1 MSQVTK
7 GPMQFIQEPEVVG
20 PGERVTFQVRAD
32 ENVPEGFKVRLWTTG
47 GVFLPK
53 ETRSC
58 TVTASGRLAEAEL
71 RAPETRE
78 SFTVTAKV
86 MGKAVEELSSET
98 LRHVFEVAPRVI
110 IFDDGPGGS
119 VPLDLEAALEPIV
132 DAIRPIAGAIRQPGT
147 VRLDRSESPSSDDQ
161 ALWVA
166 IRNRNQAIWFER
178 YQRFVRRA
186 LCRRIDDD
194 LGGPE
199 DSEAP
204 PSNSSI
210 NPIKTLFD
218 DLRERDSLLSGHGIE
233 SYGILRTATEV
244 FLLLHCGVAI
254 ERPYRPR
261 EEASRLGERTS
272 FADIRSRLE
281 DYLRPSSG
289 RLPYLDTIID
299 NVFSDERLLPRGNFH
314 SAKFCEG
321 LISDRVSNPCL
332 IELLWSYWHEEGM
345 LVQTLNAI
353 SLRFQN
359 KSVRPGRDPLAA
371 LALDTLRP
379 LNNLLWGYLEE
390 ERHRLT
396 LPRRAYEY
404 DHQYGLRLLGRAVP
418 RLRPADSRSKFL
430 EAFHSLLHATA
441 RFYQE
446 DADTTVI
453 AEGYPL
459 LNALKEVH
467 TLLAEGAHNQ
477 YGDLAWTARV
487 EMMIQQWLLARPE
500 MREFLRG
507 RAMVPYK
514 EGWMAQVDT
523 MKRLQGWGDTPVTHF
538 RDLGVYGEQILL
550 SIRFG
555 DWVGTDDQTQA
566 KNWARYWKPEIQS
579 YLHAY
584 RAVTGV
590 DLTGEVT
597 QAQRVDATLPAI
609 HLRRR
614 QAARPRA

>member
-20 PGERVTFQVRAD
+20 PGARVTFQVRAD
-32 ENVPEGFKVRLWTTG
+32 ENGPEGFKVRLSTTG
-47 GVFLPK
+47 GMFMPK
-53 ETRSC
+53 ETRTR
-58 TVTASGRLAEAEL
+58 TVTASDRLAEAEL
-71 RAPETRE
+71 RAPDGGE
-78 SFTVTAKV
+78 SFTVTAEV
-86 MGKAVEELSSET
+86 TGKAVEKLRPDT
-98 LRHVFEVAPRVI
+98 LRHVFEVTPRVLI
-110 IFDDGPGGS
+110 LDDGAGGS
-119 VPLDLEAALEPIV
+119 VSLDLEAALEPIV
-132 DAIRPIAGAIRQPGT
+132 EAIRPIANAISEPRT
-147 VRLDRSESPSSDDQ
+147 VRLDRSDSPPSDDQ

-166 IRNRNQAIWFER
+166 IRNRNQAIWFEQ
-178 YQRFVRRA
+178 YQRFIRQA
-186 LCRRIDDD
+186 LCRRKGDD
-194 LGGPE
+194 LGGLQRPQDQSPVQE
-199 DSEAP
+199 
-204 PSNSSI
+204 
-210 NPIKTLFD
+210 LFT
-218 DLRERDSLLSGHGIE
+218 DLWERDSLLSSHGIE
-233 SYGILRTATEV
+233 AYAILRTATEI
-244 FLLLHCGVAI
+244 FLLLHCGVGI
-254 ERPYRPR
+254 DESYRPR
-261 EEASRLGERTS
+261 EEVNRLGAR
-272 FADIRSRLE
+272 RSLSAIQQRLAS
-281 DYLRPSSG
+281 YLAPSSG

-299 NVFSDERLLPRGNFH
+299 NVFSDEALLPTATLQ
-314 SAKFCEG
+314 STKLCEG
-321 LISDRVSNPCL
+321 LVSDRISNPCL

-359 KSVRPGRDPLAA
+359 KSLRPGRDPLAA
-371 LALDTLRP
+371 FALDTLRP
-379 LNNLLWGYLEE
+379 LNSLLWGYIEE
-390 ERHRLT
+390 ERHRLS

-418 RLRPADSRSKFL
+418 KLRPADSRSKFL

-477 YGDLAWTARV
+477 YGNLAWTARV

-523 MKRLQGWGDTPVTHF
+523 MTRLQGWGDTPVTHF

-555 DWVGTDDQTQA
+555 AWVSTDDQAQA

-614 QAARPRA
+614 HAARQRA